1 MPALCLP
8 RGFLPPAP
16 AAQPASDKAS
26 PAWAAAVWCF
36 PAVSVT
42 QLSPN
47 DSGAAPPTDDFLVR
61 LLVPAN
67 GFGSAFPEED
77 SGLAASAD
85 DGLDL
90 APLPD
95 TTFGA
100 EPPATAVEAAEGA
113 GAWNPPGG
121 DVTGTELSKDD
132 MLPRVREV
140 AGEPVES
147 RNPPREKA
155 AGSDDWD

>member
-1 MPALCLP
+1 M
-8 RGFLPPAP
+8 
-16 AAQPASDKAS
+16 
-26 PAWAAAVWCF
+26 
-36 PAVSVT
+36 T

-47 DSGAAPPTDDFLVR
+47 DSGATPPTDDFLVR

-67 GFGSAFPEED
+67 GFGSAFPEDD

-85 DGLDL
+85 VGLDL
-90 APLPD
+90 APPPD

-132 MLPRVREV
+132 ILPRVREV
-140 AGEPVES
+140 AGERVES
-147 RNPPREKA
+147 RRPPREKA